1 MKHKRLCGGR
11 RKGVAEDASPFRVG
25 SLGKQNWV
33 REERNPDLQ
42 SLDEGDS
49 WIS

>member
-25 SLGKQNWV
+25 FLGKAELGKR
-33 REERNPDLQ
+33 REEP
-42 SLDEGDS
+42 SPPGPG
-49 WIS
+49 